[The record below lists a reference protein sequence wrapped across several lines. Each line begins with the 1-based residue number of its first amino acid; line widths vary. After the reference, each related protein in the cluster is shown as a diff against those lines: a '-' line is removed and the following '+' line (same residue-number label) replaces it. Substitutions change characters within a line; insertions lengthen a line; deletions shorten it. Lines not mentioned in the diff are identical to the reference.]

1 MDMAKRFTLSEAQ
14 SLIPQVNRLL
24 QEAMRLKPDFDEA
37 GAELTRMKARIHMN
51 GGTVVD
57 RSPFVAVKERRDRAS
72 QGLRKA
78 IQELIDMGV
87 QLKDLDSGL
96 VDFPTLFRGR
106 EVYLCWKLGETA
118 IEFWHGEEGFRGRKP
133 IDQDFLD
140 HHEGERTQ

>member
-1 MDMAKRFTLSEAQ
+1 MPKRFTLPEAQ
-14 SLIPQVNRLL
+14 SLIPRVDRLL
-24 QEAMRLKPDFDEA
+24 QEAIRLKPDFDRA
-37 GAELTRMKARIHMN
+37 GAELAKMKERIHMM
-51 GGTVVD
+51 GCSVVD
-57 RSPFVAVKERRDRAS
+57 RPPFVEVKERRDQAS

-78 IQELIDMGV
+78 LQDLLDLGV

-106 EVYLCWKLGETA
+106 EVYLCWKIGETS

-140 HHEGERTQ
+140 HHKGDRTQ